1 MKFIHISDIHL
12 VPEDG
17 DLNGCIP
24 SERLEACLIDIEQ
37 HHYDTEF
44 CVVSG
49 DLAEFAEPE
58 AYAHL

>member
-24 SERLEACLIDIEQ
+24 SERFEACLNDIEK
-37 HHYDTEF
+37 HDYDAEF
-44 CVVSG
+44 CVVSE
-49 DLAEFAEPE
+49 DLADSA
-58 AYAHL
+58 